1 MTMLTDGLKAHEKEE
16 SVQQKDVAELLAE
29 SVVIDDAVSAEAAE

>member
-29 SVVIDDAVSAEAAE
+29 SALGGAVVAEAAE

>member
-29 SVVIDDAVSAEAAE
+29 SVEGGAVVAEAAE